1 MVILITFMII
11 FHDQGPHTDQ
21 HQAITKFML
30 LNQTSYKTSFGSD
43 YKGCRRILGLTISSA
58 YSAHQRYIREEER
71 EWGRGLPLVLNM
83 LWQAS
88 LQLYSCIQYIYYIL
102 WSLDQ
107 ILMKSLIWYHTLPAV
122 VESSPLPVR
131 LKCWEILCFFAFLY
145 WIIYNLFL

>member
-1 MVILITFMII
+1 MYFNQHHDMVILITFMII

-71 EWGRGLPLVLNM
+71 EWGRGLPLVSYGTPKHAPTSVVVALF
-83 LWQAS
+83 L
-88 LQLYSCIQYIYYIL
+88 YIL
-102 WSLDQ
+102 HSLGQ
-107 ILMKSLIWYHTLPAV
+107 ILIKILI
-122 VESSPLPVR
+122 
-131 LKCWEILCFFAFLY
+131 
-145 WIIYNLFL
+145 